1 METKKPKK
9 DLAGMLIAGIIMC
22 MVVFYIGVNH
32 TRYFGSSKKGTKS
45 KTEEPSQKPVTRWL
59 HEMGVS
65 GKVMTPEEER
75 EALISTLKSMYGEND
90 DIVRMLEADKE
101 RQKKIK
107 QQKKRRGIYEEEE
120 VWITIDG
127 EKKKA
132 TIKRR

>member
-59 HEMGVS
+59 HEKEGVS

-107 QQKKRRGIYEEEE
+107 TTKEKKRHI
-120 VWITIDG
+120 
-127 EKKKA
+127 
-132 TIKRR
+132 